1 MYVLQAE
8 DTRGFFTKVLHF
20 CIGNWEKAL
29 ILGILITLIVLVS
42 VKVTYFT
49 HSLNNLARLRNG
61 SPAAAAAHGTHTS
74 AVLMQSSLLIF
85 SN

>member
-42 VKVTYFT
+42 VKVTFLT
-49 HSLNNLARLRNG
+49 D
-61 SPAAAAAHGTHTS
+61 
-74 AVLMQSSLLIF
+74 
-85 SN
+85 

>member
-1 MYVLQAE
+1 MYLLQSE

-42 VKVTYFT
+42 VKVTNFT
-49 HSLNNLARLRNG
+49 HSPTLHYCTMEILLLLRIALILLQCSYIYLCNF
-61 SPAAAAAHGTHTS
+61 
-74 AVLMQSSLLIF
+74 SS
-85 SN
+85 